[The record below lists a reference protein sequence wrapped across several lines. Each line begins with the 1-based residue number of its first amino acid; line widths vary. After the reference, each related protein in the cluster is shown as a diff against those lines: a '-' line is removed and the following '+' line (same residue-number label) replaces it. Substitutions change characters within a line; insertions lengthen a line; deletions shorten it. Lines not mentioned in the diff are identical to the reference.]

1 MVTGQTPDISEWI
14 DFEFYDR
21 VWFYDQKKMEMDD
34 TGRKLAR
41 WLGVA
46 HRVGSDLCYWLLL
59 PSGKVIARTTVQ
71 HVTREDILNDDVR
84 RQVEAFDSDV
94 EERLDD
100 QRFVAQDPDAT
111 FFLQDEDNVCYDS
124 HRGVTTTP
132 AVDEYGDMI
141 VPELLEADD
150 IDDEV
155 LDKYLNAEL
164 IFDMGTGAERRGR
177 VIKRAKG
184 TTGQPIGRGHANP
197 LFDTREY
204 VVEFTDGSTENYF
217 ANVIA
222 ENMYAQIDDEGRQY
236 QLLDEIADNRSDG
249 TALRIEKGFT
259 VSRNG
264 NRVPKQTTR
273 GWYLLVNWK
282 DGSSDWVK
290 LKDNKGLYPVQIAE
304 YAIAN
309 RIAVEPAFK
318 WWVHNVL
325 RKQNCIVAK
334 MKSRYLRTT
343 HKFGIKV
350 PNTVQEALAID
361 EETGTDFWRRA
372 IEKEMRKV
380 RVAWKPKDGVT
391 PQQVCAGNVQDM
403 IGFQEIKCHVIF
415 NVKMDFTRKACF
427 VAGGHLTEAP
437 GSITYSSVVSRDS
450 IRLAFLIAGLND
462 LDVLAGDVTNAYL
475 NAPCRE
481 KIWFEGKI
489 ETGKDHGKVLII
501 TRALYGLKLSGAAWR
516 ADLAATLRDL
526 HFSSTLANPDV
537 WIWSVGTHY
546 DMILVYVDNILLF
559 SKDPRTIMNRL
570 GELYELKPES
580 VKEPD
585 VYLAA
590 NIERIQL
597 RDGRTVWGMLSKT
610 YMKNSIK
617 VVEALL
623 REDDP
628 DAKLK
633 STARNPFPSGYK
645 PELDVTSELN
655 DHLTSRYLQLMGIL
669 CWATSKDIVTSKP
682 HHHYTT

>member
-1 MVTGQTPDISEWI
+1 
-14 DFEFYDR
+14 
-21 VWFYDQKKMEMDD
+21 MDD

-59 PSGKVIARTTVQ
+59 PSGKVIARTIVQ

-111 FFLQDEDNVCYDS
+111 FFLQDEDDVYYDS

-141 VPELLEADD
+141 VLESLEADD

-184 TTGQPIGRGHANP
+184 TTGQPVGRGHANP

-204 VVEFTDGSTENYF
+204 VVEFTDGSIENYF

-236 QLLDEIADNRSDG
+236 QLLDEIADHRSDG
-249 TALRIEKGFT
+249 TALRVENGFT

-290 LKDNKGLYPVQIAE
+290 LKDIKDSYPVQIAE
-304 YAIAN
+304 YAVAN
-309 RIAVEPAFK
+309 RIAEEPAFK
-318 WWVHNVL
+318 WWVHNIL
-325 RKQNCIVAK
+325 RKRNRIVAK

-350 PNTVQEALAID
+350 PKTVQEALAID
-361 EETGTDFWRRA
+361 EETGTNFWRRA

-380 RVAWKPKDGVT
+380 RVA
-391 PQQVCAGNVQDM
+391 
-403 IGFQEIKCHVIF
+403 
-415 NVKMDFTRKACF
+415 
-427 VAGGHLTEAP
+427 
-437 GSITYSSVVSRDS
+437 
-450 IRLAFLIAGLND
+450 
-462 LDVLAGDVTNAYL
+462 
-475 NAPCRE
+475 
-481 KIWFEGKI
+481 
-489 ETGKDHGKVLII
+489 
-501 TRALYGLKLSGAAWR
+501 
-516 ADLAATLRDL
+516 
-526 HFSSTLANPDV
+526 
-537 WIWSVGTHY
+537 
-546 DMILVYVDNILLF
+546 
-559 SKDPRTIMNRL
+559 
-570 GELYELKPES
+570 
-580 VKEPD
+580 
-585 VYLAA
+585 
-590 NIERIQL
+590 
-597 RDGRTVWGMLSKT
+597 
-610 YMKNSIK
+610 
-617 VVEALL
+617 
-623 REDDP
+623 
-628 DAKLK
+628 
-633 STARNPFPSGYK
+633 
-645 PELDVTSELN
+645 
-655 DHLTSRYLQLMGIL
+655 
-669 CWATSKDIVTSKP
+669 
-682 HHHYTT
+682 